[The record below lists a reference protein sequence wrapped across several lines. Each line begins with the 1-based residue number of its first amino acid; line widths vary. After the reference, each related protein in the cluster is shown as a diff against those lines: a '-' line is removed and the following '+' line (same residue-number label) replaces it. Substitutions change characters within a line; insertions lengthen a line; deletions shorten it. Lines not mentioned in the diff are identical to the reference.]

1 MKIDYN
7 ESCFAIDLPTPDKD
21 SWKEIWTFFKKE
33 WDSLFFPIKIKWTL
47 FLLGELAVYLNITL
61 IYLWSLW

>member
-21 SWKEIWTFFKKE
+21 SWKEIWTFFKKVVR
-33 WDSLFFPIKIKWTL
+33 FFIFPDQD
-47 FLLGELAVYLNITL
+47 
-61 IYLWSLW
+61 